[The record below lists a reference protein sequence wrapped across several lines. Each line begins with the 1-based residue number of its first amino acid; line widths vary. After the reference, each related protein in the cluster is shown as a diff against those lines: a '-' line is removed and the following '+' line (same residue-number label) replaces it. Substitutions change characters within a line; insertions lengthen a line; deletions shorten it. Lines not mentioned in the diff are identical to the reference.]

1 MNDIAPIR
9 DIRFEGMDIP
19 ELLDWINKIKQGSGA
34 ESMHRSVQALDQAVQ
49 VVVDLDNTLRT
60 ELGKLQIAW
69 EGSAGTLAQ
78 TVTQQRSVVL
88 QESQDPLR
96 MSAQSV
102 QAQGEGYATAKNN
115 LPNPDELQAKQS
127 ENFLEWSGGAF
138 GYESDYDAEAKQIAG
153 SKQAAADALGS
164 YRNTTIT
171 QAEAFQPLPEMAP
184 AAVSAQSAT
193 VSGSGVGGGGFAFS
207 GVGGGGAGGGG
218 TGGGGFGGHSGVLPG
233 GGGDY
238 GGGDGSRE
246 GGGRSGAGGLRE
258 SGGTGGFADRNT
270 AGPTNRPGQIGRAH
284 V

>member
-184 AAVSAQSAT
+184 AAV
-193 VSGSGVGGGGFAFS
+193 
-207 GVGGGGAGGGG
+207 
-218 TGGGGFGGHSGVLPG
+218 
-233 GGGDY
+233 
-238 GGGDGSRE
+238 R
-246 GGGRSGAGGLRE
+246 
-258 SGGTGGFADRNT
+258 DRKS
-270 AGPTNRPGQIGRAH
+270 
-284 V
+284 VV